1 VSAILAHASEGR
13 PTDDEGALVGAKRP
27 QRGVGGDLLH
37 RAEDVVRVVLEVP
50 SVVGGV
56 GGERVRRQRTATVVD
71 TIRIVRLEMRKT
83 TEQCTHV
90 YGGVLTSMSE
100 CAAAPRPRFVLF
112 ANAELPQLPVQN
124 ELASFMSSQI
134 PSNST
139 PSALQLRSASVHHAS
154 VFGAN
159 QSGKT
164 V

>member
-1 VSAILAHASEGR
+1 
-13 PTDDEGALVGAKRP
+13 
-27 QRGVGGDLLH
+27 
-37 RAEDVVRVVLEVP
+37 
-50 SVVGGV
+50 
-56 GGERVRRQRTATVVD
+56 
-71 TIRIVRLEMRKT
+71 
-83 TEQCTHV
+83 
-90 YGGVLTSMSE
+90 MSE
-100 CAAAPRPRFVLF
+100 YAAAPRPRFVLF

-164 V
+164 VYPGQTCPMYSEPSGFLMNVSRAWPEEYGA